1 MSHDVKKAS
10 EIVSNLF
17 NQIDSDTAQTASRF
31 ISFWAEIAGA
41 DISAHSKV
49 IDVDK
54 GMILV
59 EVDHPGWSQMLS
71 FNKKRILHALDVQFP
86 ELKLK
91 NMVIRIHDTKEAPYT
106 LPKKRVGEG
115 VKRDKKEDEP
125 DIAVKE
131 NLDEPLKEVLLRLK
145 NSIRKGK
152 DIFPES

>member
-1 MSHDVKKAS
+1 MSHDIKKAS
-10 EIVSNLF
+10 EIVSKLF
-17 NQIDSDTAQTASRF
+17 QHIDSETAQTASRF
-31 ISFWAEIAGA
+31 FSCWSEFAGA

-71 FNKKRILHALDVQFP
+71 FNKKRILHALDLQFP

-91 NMVIRIHDTKEAPYT
+91 NMIIRISDTKEAPYT
-106 LPKKRVGEG
+106 LPKNQVGEG
-115 VKRDKKEDEP
+115 VKRDRNENEP

-131 NLDEPLKEVLLRLK
+131 NLDEPLKTVLLRLK